1 MKILSMYY
9 MKFIRLVKK
18 YNLVIFILLV
28 FAALVIIILS
38 VVEIINQSVVIEP
51 QNTNTGVNVN
61 IDLSTID
68 KIQSLNNSSVAPT
81 INLPSGR
88 INPFGE

>member
-9 MKFIRLVKK
+9 VKFIRLVKK